1 MTAKVPSNTNETGLV
16 RGDETVTPK
25 PSTMNVRVSSCCN
38 VVPTLGTLYCALKH
52 TDDLDD
58 TERVVRTL
66 RTGGRT
72 ARMLQRDDP
81 TSMGYECD
89 RSSSTSALKRSDC
102 PRYRSRERLKLTF
115 ACHAG
120 PLVPQNR
127 RQTPTFGYLNRSNFK
142 DVRSRVLA
150 EDSTSRCI

>member
-1 MTAKVPSNTNETGLV
+1 MNNPTSGSICEGGFMTAKVPSNTNETGLV

-89 RSSSTSALKRSDC
+89 RSSSTSALKRS
-102 PRYRSRERLKLTF
+102 
-115 ACHAG
+115 